1 MLEPYS
7 SNGHSRLKF
16 ITLVRAA
23 VPAGFTAKEGEPT
36 FKTFSHR
43 Y

>member
-7 SNGHSRLKF
+7 SNGHSSLKF
-16 ITLVRAA
+16 ITLFKAA

-36 FKTFSHR
+36 FETSSHS